1 MKTIIGDCG
10 TNKVTDNVQ
19 LACGLV
25 AFETVASK
33 TGTRGLYKAG
43 FSVLQR
49 WFTSH
54 QNKPT
59 TTFAVCLGSTNSDR
73 VGKLKNVYDNLAFT

>member
-43 FSVLQR
+43 FSG
-49 WFTSH
+49 FTSH
-54 QNKPT
+54 QNNPT